1 MSMHADEKSDEGIG
15 PMKRPN
21 KEGLPSAEAVEERT
35 SPEGNGSQATAVRT
49 PSRGVASS
57 RLEAVRQ
64 AARQS
69 KSVRFTAL
77 LHHITVDLLKQSY
90 HSLER
95 DSAPGIDGVTWQAYG
110 ENLEEKLTV
119 LHDRI
124 HKGSYR
130 AHPAR
135 RTYIPKT
142 DGTQRPLGIWCLE
155 DKVVQQ
161 AVVTVLEA
169 IYEEDF
175 LGFSY
180 GFRPGRGQHDALDAL
195 HVGILRKRVNW
206 VLDSDIR
213 AFFDAMAHSWILR
226 FLKHRIADKRILRLI
241 AKWLKVG
248 IIENGRVTRGQCGA
262 PQGAVISPT
271 LANVY
276 LHYAY
281 DLWVHRWRR
290 TKANGDMIVV
300 RYADDTIIGF
310 EHEHEAKAFLHDL
323 HERLRA
329 FELALHPEK
338 TRLIRFGRHA
348 AKQRE
353 KVGEGKPETFD
364 FLGFTHFCTRSRK
377 WGSFVIGRKTI
388 KKRMRAKLQ
397 AIKVELRKSMHDP
410 IAKTGAWVKQM
421 LQGHLNY
428 FAVSGNHPSMWWF
441 CNQVRWLWLKSLKRR
456 SQKAHLSWERFL
468 RLVDRFFPPIKVLH
482 PLPCH
487 RFDAKTLGK
496 SPVR

>member
-1 MSMHADEKSDEGIG
+1 
-15 PMKRPN
+15 MKRPN
-21 KEGLPSAEAVEERT
+21 KEGLSSAEAVEGRT
-35 SPEGNGSQATAVRT
+35 SPKGNGGETAAVRT
-49 PSRGVASS
+49 QRRDAASNG
-57 RLEAVRQ
+57 LVAVRQ
-64 AARQS
+64 AARES

-90 HSLER
+90 HSLAR

-110 ENLEEKLTV
+110 ANLAAKLTE

-130 AHPAR
+130 ARPAR
-135 RTYIPKT
+135 RTYIPKA
-142 DGTQRPLGIWCLE
+142 DGSQRPLSIWCLE
-155 DKVVQQ
+155 DKIVQQ

-175 LGFSY
+175 VGFSY

-195 HVGILRKRVNW
+195 HVGILRRQVNW
-206 VLDSDIR
+206 VLDADIR
-213 AFFDAMAHSWILR
+213 GFFDAMSHSWIIR
-226 FLKHRIADKRILRLI
+226 FLEHRIADKRILRLV

-248 IIENGRVTRGQCGA
+248 IVEDGRVTRGTRGA
-262 PQGAVISPT
+262 PQGAVVSPI

-276 LHYAY
+276 LHYVY
-281 DLWVHRWRR
+281 DLWAHRWRQM
-290 TKANGDMIVV
+290 TASGDMIVI
-300 RYADDTIIGF
+300 RYADDTIVGF
-310 EHEHEAKAFLHDL
+310 QHEHEAKAFLHDL
-323 HERLRA
+323 QERLRA
-329 FELALHPEK
+329 FELALHPDK
-338 TRLIRFGRHA
+338 TRLIRFGRYA

-353 KVGEGKPETFD
+353 KLGEGKPETFD
-364 FLGFTHFCTRSRK
+364 FLGFTHFCTRSRR

-388 KKRMRAKLQ
+388 KKRLRAKLK
-397 AIKVELRKSMHDP
+397 AIKVELRKSMHNP
-410 IAKTGAWVKQM
+410 IAKTGAWVRQM

-428 FAVSGNHPSMWWF
+428 FAVSGNDKSLWWF
-441 CNQVRWLWLKSLKRR
+441 FNEVRWLWLKSLRRR
-456 SQKAHLSWERFL
+456 SQKARLSWERFT

-487 RFDAKTLGK
+487 RFDARTRGR

>member
-1 MSMHADEKSDEGIG
+1 MHADEKSDEGIG

-142 DGTQRPLGIWCLE
+142 DGTQRPLSIWCLE

-276 LHYAY
+276 LHYTY